1 MSLGYA
7 DGCNIRVFS
16 NPEVPIDISGRL
28 AFVTVAAP
36 ALMLA
41 LVWSMETW
49 RRVVRARSI
58 HLAKNARDLEQRLD
72 HARGELQEWERR
84 ALAAAA
90 ALADVSAQLAWNVS
104 EAEQQIA
111 RLADN
116 LRTSLRLDVTRPLR
130 VVPAT
135 RSAPT
140 PRRHS
145 RVAAI
150 LRERSA

>member
-1 MSLGYA
+1 MSLVYA
-7 DGCNIRVFS
+7 DGCKIRVFS
-16 NPEVPIDISGRL
+16 NPEAPIDISGRL
-28 AFVTVAAP
+28 VFVTLAAP
-36 ALMLA
+36 AAMLA

-49 RRVVRARSI
+49 RRVVAARST
-58 HLAKNARDLEQRLD
+58 HLARSARDLEQRLD
-72 HARGELQEWERR
+72 HARGELREWERR
-84 ALAAAA
+84 ALTAAA
-90 ALADVSAQLAWNVS
+90 ALADVSAQLAWNVG
-104 EAEQQIA
+104 EAERQIA

-130 VVPAT
+130 VVPAART
-135 RSAPT
+135 PAT